1 MDLDVVPNTYDNKLY
16 VLRTARR
23 NQLESEIR
31 TVAMLS
37 EVQADM
43 RKVEDLVWPW
53 IWEHDQVP
61 YSIGLDTRI

>member
-16 VLRTARR
+16 VLRTVCR
-23 NQLESEIR
+23 NQLELEIW

-43 RKVEDLVWPW
+43 WKVKDLVRPW
-53 IWEHDQVP
+53 I
-61 YSIGLDTRI
+61 

>member
-31 TVAMLS
+31 TVSMLS

-43 RKVEDLVWPW
+43 RKVEDLVRPW
-53 IWEHDQVP
+53 I
-61 YSIGLDTRI
+61 